1 MPSPPATGLPVETVL
16 PDLRR
21 ALHAGPAA
29 VLEAPPGAGK
39 TSLVPLHL
47 LGEPWLAGR
56 SILMLEP
63 RRLAARAA
71 AARMAELLG
80 EPVGHTVGYAMRF
93 DRRIGSATRIEV
105 VTEGL
110 LARYLQ
116 RDPSLEPYG
125 AVIFDEFHERSLDG
139 DLGLALCLEVQ
150 EALRPD
156 LRLVVMSATLD
167 GGAVAAH
174 LGGASVVRSDGRLFP
189 VRVEHVGGDPTEP
202 LELRTARAVE
212 LALGTAAGGVLVF
225 LPGAQ
230 EICRTMAVLAARLP
244 STPALPLYGDLPRAE
259 QDAAIR
265 PGSGRRV
272 VLATNIAE
280 TSLTIDGIAAVVDSG
295 LERRQ
300 RFSARTGMSR
310 LVTVPIARA
319 SAEQRAGRA
328 GRLGPG
334 LCLRLWSVEEERGR
348 APQRPAAIEEADLAP
363 LALEL
368 AAWGVADPR
377 RLRFPTLPPPGPFA
391 AGRRL
396 LGELGALAADGV
408 ITPHGRAMADLPLHP
423 RLAHMVLTAQERG
436 LGATAIAAAACLSA
450 RDASA
455 DGVDFARRLEASAG
469 SQTERIRRQ
478 LARLIG
484 EDLAAP
490 DPAAAGALLSL
501 AFPDRIAQARPG
513 SRGAFLLANGRGA
526 RLGRAEPLAAEP
538 WLAVAEVDD
547 TGADARVR
555 LAAALRQDDILTLHA
570 SRIDDRGRCR
580 LRPTLRGGDRPEHHP
595 SGRPRPA

>member
-174 LGGASVVRSDGRLFP
+174 LGGAPVVRSDGRLFP

-230 EICRTMAVLAARLP
+230 EIRRTMAVLAARLP
-244 STPALPLYGDLPRAE
+244 STPSP
-259 QDAAIR
+259 
-265 PGSGRRV
+265 
-272 VLATNIAE
+272 
-280 TSLTIDGIAAVVDSG
+280 
-295 LERRQ
+295 
-300 RFSARTGMSR
+300 
-310 LVTVPIARA
+310 
-319 SAEQRAGRA
+319 
-328 GRLGPG
+328 
-334 LCLRLWSVEEERGR
+334 
-348 APQRPAAIEEADLAP
+348 
-363 LALEL
+363 
-368 AAWGVADPR
+368 
-377 RLRFPTLPPPGPFA
+377 
-391 AGRRL
+391 
-396 LGELGALAADGV
+396 
-408 ITPHGRAMADLPLHP
+408 
-423 RLAHMVLTAQERG
+423 
-436 LGATAIAAAACLSA
+436 
-450 RDASA
+450 
-455 DGVDFARRLEASAG
+455 
-469 SQTERIRRQ
+469 
-478 LARLIG
+478 
-484 EDLAAP
+484 
-490 DPAAAGALLSL
+490 
-501 AFPDRIAQARPG
+501 
-513 SRGAFLLANGRGA
+513 
-526 RLGRAEPLAAEP
+526 
-538 WLAVAEVDD
+538 
-547 TGADARVR
+547 
-555 LAAALRQDDILTLHA
+555 AALR
-570 SRIDDRGRCR
+570 
-580 LRPTLRGGDRPEHHP
+580 
-595 SGRPRPA
+595 